1 MKLIRIILCVG
12 LAFGTSCS
20 SGSRTV
26 WDRNGSGFIVAAIPH
41 WKQSYQGPGCSS
53 SLIYYS
59 AKPWMLKVL
68 TLPFDLGS
76 LPEQIAKSE
85 RFNQRM
91 DTHPI
96 SPKTRLIA
104 RLELE
109 GQVVEVFSRHQ
120 GWLIEDKPSL
130 IVSYVQGGRFIVGVA
145 AVNVPPGFENE
156 ASEDLRIVIS
166 SMQHWKVKK
175 VPAL

>member
-1 MKLIRIILCVG
+1 
-12 LAFGTSCS
+12 
-20 SGSRTV
+20 
-26 WDRNGSGFIVAAIPH
+26 
-41 WKQSYQGPGCSS
+41 
-53 SLIYYS
+53 
-59 AKPWMLKVL
+59 MLKVL